1 MLELFLLLSIFFAT
15 NFLNAM
21 KKLIFA
27 LLFLSLTNSYVNNG
41 YANDELKIN
50 NKLAIIDVDKII
62 QEAVVVIDIQKKVE
76 KKKALY
82 EEEINKKQ
90 SSLLVEQKKIQD
102 KKNITSP
109 DAFDKEVQNFE
120 NKVDNLKNFVDRK
133 QNNLKKASL
142 DAMSKVN
149 DHMKEI
155 VTNIA
160 KEQQIAVVI
169 PASQVLY
176 FQENLDITSEVLS
189 RLNKKLTK
197 IEVKFEN

>member
-27 LLFLSLTNSYVNNG
+27 LLFLSLTNSYINNG

-90 SSLLVEQKKIQD
+90 SGLLAEQKKIQD

-120 NKVDNLKNFVDRK
+120 NKVDNLKNLVDRK

-169 PASQVLY
+169 PASQALY